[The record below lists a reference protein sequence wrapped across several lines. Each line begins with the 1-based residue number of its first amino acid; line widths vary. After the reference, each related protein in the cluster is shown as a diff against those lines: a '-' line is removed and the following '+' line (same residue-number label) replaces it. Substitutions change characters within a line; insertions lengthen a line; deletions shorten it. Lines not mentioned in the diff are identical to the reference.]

1 MMINYLLAEQIVN
14 GIAYGLFIL
23 MVVMSFYYIASF
35 FISGKKVK
43 PVPHSNKKTKFAVI
57 VPARNESKVIMNTFS
72 SFITQTYDRK
82 YYDVW
87 VIVESEKDPT
97 CKLTKKFGYQIF
109 VRKDLHNK
117 HTKGYAIQE
126 LYNYFREIDLKY
138 DAYMIIDAGDILS
151 APYIETM
158 NDLRQSGVQVG
169 LGYRNYTNASQNW
182 MTSTSAVFFSYM
194 MSFTARMRTNL
205 FQKTTLAG
213 TGLFVDA
220 QIVED
225 AGGWIWTGMTEDTQL
240 TAWCYYHDVKM
251 RYYPL
256 VEFFDEQC
264 STLKASHKQKI
275 RWIWGYFESRK
286 FLKEPR
292 NVDYHTLSK
301 GRRFWAHFEYRVPIF
316 PFAIFSVVNFL
327 LFFISLAL
335 TIASTIENAGYT
347 AEFWSTTVS
356 QFAILWGTYIL
367 IALLVI
373 IKDNRH
379 LKFKFPR
386 IIVTLLTYILFFVDI
401 IFAFLD
407 GLFHK
412 KKRKTWD
419 AIDHTGEVN
428 NPLINDGQKK

>member
-1 MMINYLLAEQIVN
+1 MMIDYILAEQIIN
-14 GIAYGLFIL
+14 GIAYGLFFL
-23 MVVMSFYYIASF
+23 MLVMSWYYIAAF

-43 PVPHSNKKTKFAVI
+43 PVPHSRKKTKFAVI
-57 VPARNESKVIMNTFS
+57 VPARNESKVITNTFS
-72 SFITQTYDRK
+72 SFTTQTYDRN

-97 CKLTKKFGYQIF
+97 CRICKSFGYNYF

-117 HTKGYAIQE
+117 HTKGFAIQE
-126 LYNYFREIDLKY
+126 LHNYFMENDMQY

-151 APYIETM
+151 APYIEVM
-158 NDLRQSGVQVG
+158 NDLRQTGVKVG

-213 TGLFVDA
+213 TGLFVDT
-220 QIVED
+220 QIVKD

-240 TAWCYYHDVKM
+240 TAYCYYHDVKM

-256 VEFFDEQC
+256 VEFFDEQA

-286 FLKEPR
+286 FLKKPKDL
-292 NVDYHTLSK
+292 DYKTLSK
-301 GRRFWAHFEYRVPIF
+301 SRRFWAQVEYRVSLF
-316 PFAIFSVVNFL
+316 PFAVFSVVNFL
-327 LFFISLAL
+327 LFAISLAL
-335 TIASTIENAGYT
+335 TITSTVTGAGHE
-347 AEFWSTTVS
+347 AEFWSTTIS
-356 QFAILWGTYIL
+356 QFLILWGTYIL
-367 IALLVI
+367 IAFLVVF
-373 IKDNRH
+373 KDNRH
-379 LKFKFPR
+379 LKFKFWR
-386 IIVTLLTYILFFVDI
+386 IVVTLLTYILFFVDI
-401 IFAFLD
+401 ILGFLD

-419 AIDHTGEVN
+419 SIDHTGDITEPV
-428 NPLINDGQKK
+428 INDGK